1 MCENDNKGVCCSRW
15 LLQGRHSTS
24 DPTLTIT
31 IYVDPSFT
39 STHTHAR
46 THSTTWRLILLE
58 NSHTCEKHA
67 PNIWPVRLRVS
78 AGMTSPAARLVT
90 RGWPTSDFY
99 TPCFAAVPPMR
110 AAPCACFCPA
120 CISCFHLSSSPLSF
134 HFRGCDRRYPSG
146 SCVFSLVFNF
156 IFVFFCLG
164 LIFFVYMFKKKKS
177 ELCNGQHK

>member
-1 MCENDNKGVCCSRW
+1 MYENDNKGVAARADCCRVDI
-15 LLQGRHSTS
+15 RHLTPPWQSQSMST
-24 DPTLTIT
+24 P
-31 IYVDPSFT
+31 PSPVR
-39 STHTHAR
+39 THTHAR

-110 AAPCACFCPA
+110 AVLCACFCPA

-164 LIFFVYMFKKKKS
+164 LIF
-177 ELCNGQHK
+177 LCVHV